1 MSAVYRS
8 AASAVSLFLIIENP
22 TEASQYHII
31 IQITE
36 PKEAKRPNEEWTSS
50 HLESEK
56 DETTSM
62 LKARVNIGHDLSSNA
77 TGHWNN
83 DP

>member
-1 MSAVYRS
+1 MRMNILPLRV
-8 AASAVSLFLIIENP
+8 
-22 TEASQYHII
+22 
-31 IQITE
+31 
-36 PKEAKRPNEEWTSS
+36 W
-50 HLESEK
+50 K